1 MGLCQPSK
9 NYTVNLKT
17 YSGGG
22 SISKTIAE
30 CVNLIKGVN
39 SSYDFIF
46 LDPYNYPYIIGGYT
60 LPANTTDLYFIT
72 DAKYTSYTNIIGVR
86 GESNGSSVN
95 VLNTQM
101 SMYCIY
107 NDGTRLIGAG
117 VGHNFSSTTL
127 DGNTYRTASGSYE
140 YPYIF
145 YCDRDDVNIYI
156 NNTLQLNWENAN
168 TALYKLGT
176 KTYGLQDEWL
186 SKLNEENPFSGITI
200 THSNLFTY
208 MVDTGDIIDIDW
220 SKGIQTIEMKYGKIV
235 MGSDGYGRV
244 HVYDNN
250 GGIIVQ
256 ITGILTWLTTRNL
269 YFIACVNHEH
279 QVGRIGLIV
288 DPGSYGTSL
297 YISSP
302 SKNREAYEFI
312 TQNKLGATVKVSY
325 YLPDDTYTYSKLTYN
340 SEHEPEDKDDGTSID
355 ILPSNTSVNVEGL
368 EEDTLYYFT
377 IFTNKSESEPFP
389 FVVGDMD
396 HYPVPTE
403 FKTEYDNI
411 FIMPL
416 SDISNPPGG
425 GSWDYGYQQFID
437 TYLPHYTDYSY
448 SGLNSSPYML
458 DVASATTN
466 TSSDIRMSS
475 TKIDML
481 ITPDNKIKF
490 RNYVSDVSLNGY
502 SKLQYRYLANYD
514 CKMVG
519 PYSYDSSDVWGDKSF
534 NSDVD
539 LWTYVSRNIRFVN
552 VYYGINWDN
561 ALIMR

>member
-60 LPANTTDLYFIT
+60 LPANTTDLYFVT
-72 DAKYTSYTNIIGVR
+72 DAKYTSYTNMIGVR
-86 GESNGSSVN
+86 GESNGTAISV
-95 VLNTQM
+95 LYTQL

-156 NNTLQLNWENAN
+156 NDELQYNWENIIVNLKHNITQATILDMSAATAN
-168 TALYKLGT
+168 QECNYDTNTLFTPGTDFRDFAISGTEYNQDMTFDDDELMLYQNNSTNSYIQCYSYYHSSSDNGGGWKIYYQGESIGGYTSGIFGKYDKYFGVAFLI
-176 KTYGLQDEWL
+176 D
-186 SKLNEENPFSGITI
+186 EENQVGQIVECYSYYPNTSWSRKHYTRRLITN
-200 THSNLFTY
+200 SNMLHKAY
-208 MVDTGDIIDIDW
+208 LLIKEI
-220 SKGIQTIEMKYGKIV
+220 
-235 MGSDGYGRV
+235 
-244 HVYDNN
+244 
-250 GGIIVQ
+250 
-256 ITGILTWLTTRNL
+256 ITG
-269 YFIACVNHEH
+269 A
-279 QVGRIGLIV
+279 
-288 DPGSYGTSL
+288 
-297 YISSP
+297 
-302 SKNREAYEFI
+302 K
-312 TQNKLGATVKVSY
+312 VKVSY

-389 FVVGDMD
+389 FVVGDI
-396 HYPVPTE
+396 PVPPGPTPPE
-403 FKTEYDNI
+403 PSVERKDLIYCNWGSGNVTFRATIGQQYSFRYNNVDYNDCYYPFAFWAGQGDMRVVGGDLDN
-411 FIMPL
+411 
-416 SDISNPPGG
+416 
-425 GSWDYGYQQFID
+425 YGTSYI
-437 TYLPHYTDYSY
+437 YYNCASY
-448 SGLNSSPYML
+448 SGSASTVQQL
-458 DVASATTN
+458 DNACPIF
-466 TSSDIRMSS
+466 D
-475 TKIDML
+475 
-481 ITPDNKIKF
+481 
-490 RNYVSDVSLNGY
+490 
-502 SKLQYRYLANYD
+502 
-514 CKMVG
+514 
-519 PYSYDSSDVWGDKSF
+519 SF
-534 NSDVD
+534 NADC
-539 LWTYVSRNIRFVN
+539 LTWARRGY
-552 VYYGINWDN
+552 
-561 ALIMR
+561 L